1 MAGRLFVVIRQ
12 ACDYLDGPDGKTACV
27 AIFVVVAIGLVVLDA
42 YGRLER
48 RRGR

>member
-1 MAGRLFVVIRQ
+1 MLRR
-12 ACDYLDGPDGKTACV
+12 ACEYLDGPDGRLAFV
-27 AIFVVVAIGLVVLDA
+27 AIFVAVAIALVVLDA